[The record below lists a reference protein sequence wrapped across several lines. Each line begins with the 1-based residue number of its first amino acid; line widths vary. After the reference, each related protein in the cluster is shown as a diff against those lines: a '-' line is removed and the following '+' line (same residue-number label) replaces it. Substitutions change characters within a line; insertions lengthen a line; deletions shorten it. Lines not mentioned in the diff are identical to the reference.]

1 MAYTPKTW
9 ECGETI
15 TADALNH
22 IEQGIASS
30 GGGTEPLVIHQT
42 ATPSGMI
49 LDRTWQEIFDAF
61 PNAVLDTSNAEMG
74 MNNKDLVRSVG
85 SFNGEYRVFAG
96 GDTYTATSA
105 DGYPQSSL
113 T

>member
-30 GGGTEPLVIHQT
+30 GGGTEPLVVHT
-42 ATPSGMI
+42 NGVA
-49 LDRTWQEIFDAF
+49 LDHTWQEIFDAY
-61 PNAVLDTSNAEMG
+61 PNVALDESNAGFFLKMSITE
-74 MNNKDLVRSVG
+74 VRGSNGAYSVYVDEA
-85 SFNGEYRVFAG
+85 SYSTNSE
-96 GDTYTATSA
+96 
-105 DGYPQSSL
+105 DGYPRYDEA
-113 T
+113 

>member
-30 GGGTEPLVIHQT
+30 GGGTEPLVVHPTGIIG
-42 ATPSGMI
+42 GMI
-49 LDRTWQEIFDAF
+49 LDRTWQEIFDYKSPCF
-61 PNAVLDTSNAEMG
+61 THFKSG
-74 MNNKDLVRSVG
+74 MLV
-85 SFNGEYRVFAG
+85 
-96 GDTYTATSA
+96 
-105 DGYPQSSL
+105 
-113 T
+113 